1 MKTVIIIFALI
12 AVALAQET
20 IYTSKYDN
28 IDVLEIVKSDRLF
41 KNYYNCLLEQGKCP
55 PDAAELKRVLPE
67 ALETDCAKCSP
78 KQKESSDKAIEYLSA
93 NRPEEWAALKAKYDP
108 ENKYVEK
115 YRENAEKIGIKL

>member
-1 MKTVIIIFALI
+1 MKFIVLFAALMAYVVAQDTV
-12 AVALAQET
+12 
-20 IYTSKYDN
+20 YTNKYDN
-28 IDVLEIVKSDRLF
+28 IDVLEVVKSDRLF
-41 KNYYNCLLEQGKCP
+41 KNYYNCLLDQGKCP

-108 ENKYVEK
+108 DNKYVEK
-115 YRENAEKIGIKL
+115 YRADAEKSGIKL